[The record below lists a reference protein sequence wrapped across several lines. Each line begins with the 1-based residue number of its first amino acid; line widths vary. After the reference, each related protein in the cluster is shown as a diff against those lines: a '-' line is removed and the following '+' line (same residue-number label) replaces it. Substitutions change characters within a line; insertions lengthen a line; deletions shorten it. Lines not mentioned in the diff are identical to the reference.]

1 MTRAPEPAQPAHR
14 ACPSPRRPVQAAEMA
29 AEGRQTHGGRARGG
43 AGGAAYARRDDG
55 RHRTVLS
62 ANKDVFAAVRSAV
75 RCVPCRAVGVVAGGC
90 RGVPCRAVRAVR
102 GTWCVRA
109 PCSPPGAREQAGVAR
124 RTQHYPLLACLI
136 RCTRGHVPLGPS
148 GVGPW
153 PGCSP
158 PRRRAPCAQVPPWR
172 PVRPRPPFHCR
183 AGGRR
188 HDRGRLSQGRRRGLQ
203 GGPPRRTP

>member
-1 MTRAPEPAQPAHR
+1 MHTAPARAR
-14 ACPSPRRPVQAAEMA
+14 AGLCRPRRWQ
-29 AEGRQTHGGRARGG
+29 RRGGRRMGVGPGEGGEPRTRGVTT
-43 AGGAAYARRDDG
+43 DG
-55 RHRTVLS
+55 TERFFRQIKMYLPPFVPPCV
-62 ANKDVFAAVRSAV
+62 ACRAVPWACWWRA
-75 RCVPCRAVGVVAGGC
+75 VPCRAV
-90 RGVPCRAVRAVR
+90 PCRACGALCVVRARTLQPSRRARAGRR
-102 GTWCVRA
+102 GEA
-109 PCSPPGAREQAGVAR
+109 HAAR
-124 RTQHYPLLACLI
+124 LLACLI

-158 PRRRAPCAQVPPWR
+158 PCRRAPCAQVPPWR

-188 HDRGRLSQGRRRGLQ
+188 HDRGRLAQGRRRGLQ